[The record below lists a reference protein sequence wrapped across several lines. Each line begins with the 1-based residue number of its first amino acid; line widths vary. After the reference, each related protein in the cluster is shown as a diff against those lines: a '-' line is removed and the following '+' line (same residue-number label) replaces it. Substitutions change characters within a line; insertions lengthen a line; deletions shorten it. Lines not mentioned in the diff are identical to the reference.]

1 MLDILQLR
9 IKLDALDQLRLCQ
22 ATPRSDCH
30 AAFTVTSMQTIWPV
44 ARWDEIPASERINV
58 RGWFPLL
65 DQIAD
70 EFLIWQPH
78 GGCFFVH
85 RDRVVYRVAES
96 DSRGVLLMQLEL
108 ERPIAVV
115 PRRPVETRR
124 AYSQP

>member
-1 MLDILQLR
+1 MLDVLQLR
-9 IKLDALDQLRLCQ
+9 VHLDAFDQLRLCQ
-22 ATPRSDCH
+22 AVLRSDCH
-30 AAFTVTSMQTIWPV
+30 AAFMVTSMKAIWPV
-44 ARWDEIPASERINV
+44 ANWDETSLAEEINV

-108 ERPIAVV
+108 DRPIAVV
-115 PRRPVETRR
+115 QRRPTETRR